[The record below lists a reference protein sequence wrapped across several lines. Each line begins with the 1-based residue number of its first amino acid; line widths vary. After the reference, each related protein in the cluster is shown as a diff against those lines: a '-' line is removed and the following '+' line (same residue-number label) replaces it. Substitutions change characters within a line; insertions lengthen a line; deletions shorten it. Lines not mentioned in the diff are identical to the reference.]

1 MSDLMSPHQQYQSV
15 RVETANPQSLVLMA
29 YDRIIRCLQETQ
41 ESLQKHPRE
50 VETATE
56 QLNKAQQILEV
67 LFDGLDFDAGEVAQ
81 LLGSFYEFL
90 RKYIVQANLTKDSDQ
105 IEKALDLTQ
114 QVKGFWL
121 QSQSMQQKR
130 PSEGSNSQSPK
141 PPSFDSRR

>member
-1 MSDLMSPHQQYQSV
+1 MSPHQQYQSV